1 MAKSRFPV
9 GLAAFAALVVA
20 CLGAV
25 FLSSDP
31 TPAARA
37 DTTHV
42 ASGEAPQGS
51 PGRSGDGGPQMH
63 VIDGDTF
70 EDVLG
75 DITYRVVNIDT
86 PETGPRARCDAERA
100 LGNRA
105 TELAR
110 TLITRAQNLELR
122 PTGRIDRYGRTIAF
136 VLIDGRDLGE
146 TLIAEGLARPWRG
159 LHEPWCDA
167 GGNLIP

>member
-1 MAKSRFPV
+1 MAKSRFPS
-9 GLAAFAALVVA
+9 GLAAFAALILA
-20 CLGAV
+20 GLGAV

-31 TPAARA
+31 TPLAHAETTQLTNSEAPRGLRRRNGDGAARM
-37 DTTHV
+37 
-42 ASGEAPQGS
+42 
-51 PGRSGDGGPQMH
+51 R

-70 EDVLG
+70 EDIG
-75 DITYRVVNIDT
+75 EDITYRIVNIDT

-110 TLITRAQNLELR
+110 ALITRAQNLELR
-122 PTGRIDRYGRTIAF
+122 LTGRMDRYGRTIAF

-159 LHEPWCDA
+159 RREPWCDA